1 MSNADIALALLRGEI
16 DVQTYWQV
24 SGRQR
29 VRSAGVLLT
38 EQQQHRSCKQLNRLA
53 TELRRTALDALFTE
67 PIKLDDCVANHEL
80 AFDNYL
86 ASLR

>member
-1 MSNADIALALLRGEI
+1 LSNADTALALLRGEI
-16 DVQTYWQV
+16 DVHTYWQE

-38 EQQQHRSCKQLNRLA
+38 EQQERRSCKQLDRLA
-53 TELRRTALDALFTE
+53 AKLRRTAPDALLVQPVNLTE
-67 PIKLDDCVANHEL
+67 SVADSQL

>member
-16 DVQTYWQV
+16 DVQTYWQE
-24 SGRQR
+24 SGQQR

-38 EQQQHRSCKQLNRLA
+38 EQQQVRSCKQLGRLA
-53 TELRRTALDALFTE
+53 AALRRTAPDALLVQPAQLTE
-67 PIKLDDCVANHEL
+67 SVAESQL

-86 ASLR
+86 VSLR